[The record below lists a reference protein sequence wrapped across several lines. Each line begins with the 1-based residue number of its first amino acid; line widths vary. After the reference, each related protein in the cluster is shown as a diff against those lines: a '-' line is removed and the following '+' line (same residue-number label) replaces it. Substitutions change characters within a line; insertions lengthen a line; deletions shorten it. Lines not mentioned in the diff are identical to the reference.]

1 MDKNFLVIGIMFFV
15 AYIFQFIFTLL
26 QTKNITNTYL
36 MLSKKYKG
44 NYYIG
49 MNKRKKIGLNS
60 IVIIVVDHSM
70 VIKELHAMK
79 GIFVTSRM
87 KPIIVKGEIKINEL
101 SNEKEILEKKLGKKV
116 YMALQNAAENIL
128 DCV

>member
-49 MNKRKKIGLNS
+49 MNKRKK
-60 IVIIVVDHSM
+60 
-70 VIKELHAMK
+70 
-79 GIFVTSRM
+79 
-87 KPIIVKGEIKINEL
+87 
-101 SNEKEILEKKLGKKV
+101 
-116 YMALQNAAENIL
+116 
-128 DCV
+128 

>member
-1 MDKNFLVIGIMFFV
+1 
-15 AYIFQFIFTLL
+15 
-26 QTKNITNTYL
+26 
-36 MLSKKYKG
+36 
-44 NYYIG
+44 

>member
-1 MDKNFLVIGIMFFV
+1 
-15 AYIFQFIFTLL
+15 
-26 QTKNITNTYL
+26 
-36 MLSKKYKG
+36 
-44 NYYIG
+44 
-49 MNKRKKIGLNS
+49 
-60 IVIIVVDHSM
+60 M

>member
-15 AYIFQFIFTLL
+15 AYIFQFIFALL

-128 DCV
+128 GCV

>member
-15 AYIFQFIFTLL
+15 AYIFQFIFALL

>member
-79 GIFVTSRM
+79 GIFLTSRM

>member
-128 DCV
+128 GCV